1 MTQLGNYTPRLEQ
14 LVFDTVANAVDNP
27 CAVMCHLTS
36 PGTVA
41 RSIALCIACCF
52 LLTSGVRAQDEL
64 LSSRQQMN
72 PYGTGAGLAIALTNS
87 GFGFGGYYVHAIGS
101 KSSLIGEL
109 QIAAG
114 KDEREVKFF
123 GYFGNSYIP
132 DKANYFLMMPLQFGI
147 QHRLFAES
155 IEDNFRP
162 FVQVMA
168 GPTLGWEYPYFRDC
182 DDDGVYDP
190 SVQCASGGSER
201 TYDAFTAF
209 FRGRTILGA
218 GGMIG
223 FGAHFGL
230 SKRMTQGVRLGY
242 TFNYFLDDVDLLEA
256 GVEGGAQRFFGSP
269 TISIV
274 FGRLF

>member
-1 MTQLGNYTPRLEQ
+1 MRRCGVLL
-14 LVFDTVANAVDNP
+14 LLCLASAHWSVAQTDLNDVP
-27 CAVMCHLTS
+27 
-36 PGTVA
+36 
-41 RSIALCIACCF
+41 
-52 LLTSGVRAQDEL
+52 E
-64 LSSRQQMN
+64 SRN
-72 PYGTGAGLAIALTNS
+72 PYGTGAGLAVALTNS
-87 GFGFGGYYVHAIGS
+87 GFGFGGYYVRAVGPNTS
-101 KSSLIGEL
+101 MVGEL
-109 QIAAG
+109 QIGAG

-132 DKANYFLMMPLQFGI
+132 DKANYFLMVPVQFGV
-147 QHRLFAES
+147 QHRLFAEV

-162 FVQVMA
+162 FVQVMI

-182 DDDGVYDP
+182 DGDGTYNPGVA
-190 SVQCASGGSER
+190 CEGGGNER

-209 FRGRTILGA
+209 FRGRTVPGA

-223 FGAHFGL
+223 VGAHFGV

-242 TFNYFLDDVDLLEA
+242 TFNYFLNEIELLEP
-256 GVEGGAQRFFGSP
+256 GVEGGRQQFFGSP